1 MTTIP
6 IQLSDVDLEKID
18 RLVKLGRYKNR
29 SQAIKAMLREKLDQE
44 TIVFEWENDEDKEVQ
59 AQLLKLALSKKESIL
74 TWNSQKTA
82 AQLIREDRDR

>member
-6 IQLSDVDLEKID
+6 IQLSDIDLEKID

-44 TIVFEWENDEDKEVQ
+44 TIIFEWENEKDKDVQ
-59 AQLLKLALSKKESIL
+59 AQILKLALSKKDSIL
-74 TWNSQKTA
+74 TWKSPKSA
-82 AQLIREDRDR
+82 VELIREDRDR

>member
-6 IQLSDVDLEKID
+6 IQLSDIDLEKID

-44 TIVFEWENDEDKEVQ
+44 TIIFEWENEKDKDVQ
-59 AQLLKLALSKKESIL
+59 AQILKLALSKKDSIL
-74 TWNSQKTA
+74 TWKSPKSA
-82 AQLIREDRDR
+82 EELIREDRDR